1 MRKERAESLTDL
13 VFGLALSLTAL
24 ALILR
29 AGETVEGVF
38 NSLFWFTFN
47 FLIIISVW
55 LGYSSLLEHTD
66 TESPTVL
73 RLNIALLLLVSLEPY
88 LFNLMVFGEAGQSL
102 GVFLDATST
111 MYALCL
117 GGIWLIL
124 GALHHHA
131 AKGDEPMKMI
141 QMRNY
146 RLVDAGIFFL
156 SAAPVFWEIDLLSI
170 PIRFLMWFLTIPS
183 GMVLDAVKKVMR

>member
-1 MRKERAESLTDL
+1 M
-13 VFGLALSLTAL
+13 
-24 ALILR
+24 
-29 AGETVEGVF
+29 
-38 NSLFWFTFN
+38 
-47 FLIIISVW
+47 
-55 LGYSSLLEHTD
+55 
-66 TESPTVL
+66 L

>member
-124 GALHHHA
+124 GALHHQA

-146 RLVDAGIFFL
+146 RLVDAGIFLL